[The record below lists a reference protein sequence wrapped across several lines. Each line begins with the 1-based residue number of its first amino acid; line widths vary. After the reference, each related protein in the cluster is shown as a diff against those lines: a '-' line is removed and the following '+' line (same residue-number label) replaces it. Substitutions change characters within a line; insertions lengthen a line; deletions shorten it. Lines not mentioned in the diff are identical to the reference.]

1 MSDTTFLKQAPIL
14 AISPFLWGK
23 FEPHLSAKVL
33 KTQPPP
39 PPSPLSPYMKEG
51 GSNYDQMTGFF
62 ITQVFRNF

>member
-14 AISPFLWGK
+14 AISPFLWGQ

-39 PPSPLSPYMKEG
+39 PPPPPLSPYMKEG
-51 GSNYDQMTGFF
+51 VPTM
-62 ITQVFRNF
+62 IK

>member
-39 PPSPLSPYMKEG
+39 PLPPFSLYEG
-51 GSNYDQMTGFF
+51 GGF
-62 ITQVFRNF
+62 QL

>member
-39 PPSPLSPYMKEG
+39 PFLL
-51 GSNYDQMTGFF
+51 
-62 ITQVFRNF
+62 I

>member
-33 KTQPPP
+33 KTVPPP
-39 PPSPLSPYMKEG
+39 PPFSLYEG
-51 GSNYDQMTGFF
+51 GGVQL
-62 ITQVFRNF
+62 